1 MAKHAAVLRKS
12 GIKASDKGPTK
23 YFGIPQTP
31 REYRESIPP
40 AVLERVRR
48 DYPSRRDARSA
59 EDDLGDFYEVRQV
72 YIDRLELEGW
82 DDNGQEVPL
91 SKWDVQRVR
100 EAIREHKGQKS
111 YPV

>member
-1 MAKHAAVLRKS
+1 MFSCYLYKVEVAKHAAVLRKS

-48 DYPSRRDARSA
+48 DYPSRRDARIA
-59 EDDLGDFYEVRQV
+59 EDDLPRGLLR
-72 YIDRLELEGW
+72 
-82 DDNGQEVPL
+82 GQTGLLHQPARARGL
-91 SKWDVQRVR
+91 GRHR
-100 EAIREHKGQKS
+100 PRRCR
-111 YPV
+111 

>member
-1 MAKHAAVLRKS
+1 VLRKS
-12 GIKASDKGPTK
+12 GSKPKTRGLQKNFS
-23 YFGIPQTP
+23 IPQTP
-31 REYRESIPP
+31 REYREPIPP

-48 DYPSRRDARSA
+48 DYPSRRDARIA

-72 YIDRLELEGW
+72 YINRLELEGW

-91 SKWDVQRVR
+91 SPWDVQRVR
-100 EAIREHKGQKS
+100 EAIREHQGQKS